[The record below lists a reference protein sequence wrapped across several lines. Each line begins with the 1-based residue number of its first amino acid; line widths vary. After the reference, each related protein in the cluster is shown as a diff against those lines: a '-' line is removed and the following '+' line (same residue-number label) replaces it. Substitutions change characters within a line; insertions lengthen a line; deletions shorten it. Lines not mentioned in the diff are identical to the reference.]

1 VLHKMGQQSD
11 PKERASLLLSEEL
24 LKGFM
29 EAAALTEPSH
39 THTHTQRHGT
49 IERSGDRVLPHTW
62 HCSRQCRNSKKH
74 NLSFNSAGGKFLQEN
89 RHVLGRDTKTKKAP
103 MFTVY

>member
-1 VLHKMGQQSD
+1 MGQQSD

-39 THTHTQRHGT
+39 THTHTLRGMEQSREVGIESCHTPGTVPDNAGIQRN
-49 IERSGDRVLPHTW
+49 II
-62 HCSRQCRNSKKH
+62 
-74 NLSFNSAGGKFLQEN
+74 
-89 RHVLGRDTKTKKAP
+89 
-103 MFTVY
+103 

>member
-1 VLHKMGQQSD
+1 MGQQSD

-39 THTHTQRHGT
+39 THTLRGMEQSREVGIESCHTPGTVPENAGIQRN
-49 IERSGDRVLPHTW
+49 II
-62 HCSRQCRNSKKH
+62 
-74 NLSFNSAGGKFLQEN
+74 
-89 RHVLGRDTKTKKAP
+89 
-103 MFTVY
+103 